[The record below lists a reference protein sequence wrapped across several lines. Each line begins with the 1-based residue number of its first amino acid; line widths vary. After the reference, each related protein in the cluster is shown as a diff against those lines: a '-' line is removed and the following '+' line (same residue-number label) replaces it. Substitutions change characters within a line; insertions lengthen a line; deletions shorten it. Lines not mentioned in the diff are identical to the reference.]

1 MRKQGSHCVVVTA
14 MISIFTALCLQLT
27 DLIVFSNLKGCYRTM
42 FLFGAGKWHTPNK
55 APCFNEH
62 LTFMSHVFIRS
73 ISYIWVLL
81 FSKLGE
87 LISIINLLFTKVKKF
102 CKVCVCVYVFMYVGM

>member
-1 MRKQGSHCVVVTA
+1 MRKQGSRCVVVTA

-27 DLIVFSNLKGCYRTM
+27 DLIVFFNLKGCYRTM

-73 ISYIWVLL
+73 ISYSIFVIFPNWV
-81 FSKLGE
+81 
-87 LISIINLLFTKVKKF
+87 N
-102 CKVCVCVYVFMYVGM
+102 

>member
-1 MRKQGSHCVVVTA
+1 
-14 MISIFTALCLQLT
+14 
-27 DLIVFSNLKGCYRTM
+27 M
-42 FLFGAGKWHTPNK
+42 FLFGAGKWHTHNK

-87 LISIINLLFTKVKKF
+87 LIPTIFTEVKKF
-102 CKVCVCVYVFMYVGM
+102 YKECVCVCMCMCMCMCMYVCMYVCKL

>member
-1 MRKQGSHCVVVTA
+1 MSKQGSHFVVVTA
-14 MISIFTALCLQLT
+14 MISIFNVLCLQLT
-27 DLIVFSNLKGCYRTM
+27 ELIVFSNLKGCCRAM

-73 ISYIWVLL
+73 ISYILVLL

-87 LISIINLLFTKVKKF
+87 LILTIFSFP
-102 CKVCVCVYVFMYVGM
+102 